1 MQASAEM
8 TQPFEFKNPLD
19 GAPRSLSEASGKNPF
34 ADDEAGSVADVDND
48 NIFATSGS
56 TSSDAKPEYVT
67 MLTHRGP
74 LQLSLGIANL
84 LICVASGVIAVWEP
98 AVTAIL
104 VANWVLAIAL
114 SIKAVRD
121 LKAMRAEA
129 MDHQGRSATR
139 AACVLALITIVLTI
153 PAVVLN
159 ILVRT

>member
-19 GAPRSLSEASGKNPF
+19 GAPRPLSDGSGKNPF
-34 ADDEAGSVADVDND
+34 ADENGSVADVAND

-56 TSSDAKPEYVT
+56 ASPDVRPEYVT

-84 LICVASGVIAVWEP
+84 LICVASGVIAIWEP

-121 LKAMRAEA
+121 LRAMRAGA

-139 AACVLALITIVLTI
+139 AAGVLALITIALTI

>member
-1 MQASAEM
+1 MQVGAEM

-19 GAPRSLSEASGKNPF
+19 GAPRPLSDGSGKNPF
-34 ADDEAGSVADVDND
+34 ADEAEPIADVDSD

-56 TSSDAKPEYVT
+56 TSPEVKAEYVS

-74 LQLSLGIANL
+74 LQLCLGVANL
-84 LICVASGVIAVWEP
+84 LICVASGVVAIWEP

-114 SIKAVRD
+114 SVKAIRD
-121 LKAMRAEA
+121 LKAMRAGA

-139 AACVLALITIVLTI
+139 AACVLALITIALTI
-153 PAVVLN
+153 PAIVLN